1 MAHTI
6 GPSHNTSAILLALFE
21 VALISS
27 SCKAEYMESG
37 TKPAL
42 RELFKARSKT
52 LQGMYRQP
60 R

>member
-21 VALISS
+21 VTLIFP

-42 RELFKARSKT
+42 REHFKARSKT
-52 LQGMYRQP
+52 SQGMYHQP
-60 R
+60 G